1 MEAYPEALFEKVVRQ
16 DVLNEQTLRMRV
28 NEKLDTD
35 FMIDLLVGF
44 EFERVDFV
52 YEPGQFSIR
61 GDIVDVFSFG
71 NEFPYRVELF
81 GKEIESIRTF
91 DPLTQLSQKKIAS
104 VTIVPNIQSHFTNV
118 QKTSVLEVF
127 PSNTIIWVTDMQI
140 LMDVC
145 GSSLAKAL

>member
-1 MEAYPEALFEKVVRQ
+1 LAVTYPEALIEKVVKQ
-16 DVLNEQTLRMRV
+16 EVLNEQTLRMRV
-28 NEKLDTD
+28 NEKLDID

-52 YEPGQFSIR
+52 YEPGQFSLR

-81 GKEIESIRTF
+81 GEEIESIRTF

-104 VTIVPNIQSHFTNV
+104 VTIVPNIQTHFTNDK
-118 QKTSVLEVF
+118 KTSVLEVF
-127 PSNTIIWVTDMQI
+127 PPNTIIWLKDVQM
-140 LMDVC
+140 LMDVF
-145 GSSLAKAL
+145 AAV